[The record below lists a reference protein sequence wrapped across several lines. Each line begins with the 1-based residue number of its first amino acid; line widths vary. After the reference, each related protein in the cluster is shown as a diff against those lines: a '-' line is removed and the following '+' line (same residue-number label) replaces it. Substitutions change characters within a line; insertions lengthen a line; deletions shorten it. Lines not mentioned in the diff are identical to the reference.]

1 MTPARLETLLARRGP
16 PPASPLAHA
25 LRRVI
30 VQGATVSEAARAVGL
45 AQPTVFKSLQR
56 LRAYDRA
63 HPEGN

>member
-1 MTPARLETLLARRGP
+1 MTPQRLDQLLALRGP
-16 PPASPLAHA
+16 PPASPLADA

-45 AQPTVFKSLQR
+45 AQPTVYKSLQR